1 MRFRIRQVYKKY
13 YIYFINKH
21 NEVYSDIQICKY
33 FGNNTLYSDEDLACC
48 DFCKNSKR
56 QNYECPEERTCEFWE
71 KNERI

>member
-1 MRFRIRQVYKKY
+1 MKTEIVAMNLLVDRVCKA
-13 YIYFINKH
+13 
-21 NEVYSDIQICKY
+21 CKY

-71 KNERI
+71 TNERI